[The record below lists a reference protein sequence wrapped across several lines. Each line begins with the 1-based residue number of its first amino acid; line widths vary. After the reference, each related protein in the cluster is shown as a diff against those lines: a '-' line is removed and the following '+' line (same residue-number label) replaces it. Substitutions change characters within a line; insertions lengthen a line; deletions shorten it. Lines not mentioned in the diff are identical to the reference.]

1 MCVCSVLML
10 PVKKDDTGLLME
22 ASSLS
27 CYGRLTVVSNV
38 DDGGFALNVDN
49 EQKVCRAIMKR
60 VQWSNAGIV
69 VDRMHTR

>member
-1 MCVCSVLML
+1 ML

-27 CYGRLTVVSNV
+27 CYSWLAVVSDV
-38 DDGGFALNVDN
+38 DDGGFALNVNN
-49 EQKVCRAIMKR
+49 ERKVCHAITKQ